1 MNKKI
6 KWQSD
11 KIRDCADLL
20 GCINLHILFGNYDT
34 IDIMLSTIDLESVS
48 ELIMIGFLRYTFMAH
63 MHTPHS
69 LPSWLTVHDNIHEE
83 LIRRGLDA
91 DDLLRGLHK
100 L

>member
-34 IDIMLSTIDLESVS
+34 IDIMLSTIDLETISD
-48 ELIMIGFLRYTFMAH
+48 LMIAGVLRYTFMIYKY
-63 MHTPHS
+63 TPYR
-69 LPSWLTVHDNIHEE
+69 LPAWPMVRNNIHKE
-83 LIRRGLDA
+83 LTRRGLDA
-91 DDLLRGLHK
+91 DDLLMGLYK